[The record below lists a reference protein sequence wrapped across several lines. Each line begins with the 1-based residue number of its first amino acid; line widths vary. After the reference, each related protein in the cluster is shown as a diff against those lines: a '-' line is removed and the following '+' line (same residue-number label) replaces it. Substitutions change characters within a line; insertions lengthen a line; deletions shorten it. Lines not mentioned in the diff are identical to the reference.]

1 MTLVLSVS
9 RSRVFAMRMIP
20 MTIYTSWTNMA
31 TMSFPF
37 QPQIPYRAAAHVRR
51 PLKSSIHPAS
61 EGSRRLV
68 QYFYNNTVPHKSFGT
83 GNPDCTVLKFQDFY
97 ITVILCEIIFEDSR
111 GAKSAVFA
119 ILGAVNFVQL
129 VNFSLQRVQ
138 KVIVV

>member
-1 MTLVLSVS
+1 MSLSFSSNLTITANLTRMRMTLVLSVS

-68 QYFYNNTVPHKSFGT
+68 QYFYNDTVSRISFGT
-83 GNPDCTVLKFQDFY
+83 VDSIEVIILHSLEITHLYCHSDF
-97 ITVILCEIIFEDSR
+97 T
-111 GAKSAVFA
+111 
-119 ILGAVNFVQL
+119 
-129 VNFSLQRVQ
+129 
-138 KVIVV
+138 